1 MKADRVLSHHT
12 KKKTPGQSMF
22 TGKSQNSNVPSQWG
36 FVPLLPYTWCLW
48 STLDLLQSVS
58 NHLIN
63 TLTEP
68 SDTATC
74 SCFRQYLHSIY
85 VLLFFFF
92 LPAQAHFYY
101 WGICLGVSLC
111 TFGEKIATLNPL
123 DKQLDLARKLDTVS
137 IACRGGLL
145 IILSREYRLK

>member
-36 FVPLLPYTWCLW
+36 LVPLLPYTWCLW

-92 LPAQAHFYY
+92 SACSSTLLLLGHLPWCKSVYLWGKDSNTESSRQAA
-101 WGICLGVSLC
+101 G
-111 TFGEKIATLNPL
+111 FGKEIGHSFNRV
-123 DKQLDLARKLDTVS
+123 Q
-137 IACRGGLL
+137 RGFAHY
-145 IILSREYRLK
+145 S